1 MLKKTKVILILLFFS
16 AAVSAQNIT
25 GSPFSAFGYGII
37 EDLSTGTSQS
47 FGGASVGLSLS
58 DEINT
63 QNPAGYGS
71 IPRQTF
77 LFNAGLK
84 GRQVTYDNG
93 ATSATKYDNGFT
105 GLNAAFNIAEHWSA
119 GFGIM
124 PYSSIGYKIKTQD
137 SIFFDDLSYGSN
149 TNYYGEGG
157 LNKVYL
163 TTAFNYGGFSAGI
176 DFSYIFGVLGARIE
190 SSVTDPFH
198 SGFLLN
204 TNNLNMKGL
213 YMTYGLQYKYM
224 ISESQRITFG
234 ATYNHTS
241 SLKSRRT
248 QLTKTILTN
257 QYTNVSDTL
266 VQDTLFGLNAELPQ
280 AFAVGVSYQT
290 KKWLFA
296 ADYSTKLWEGISIDE
311 RPVSELTNSY
321 KVSGGVEYAP
331 SLTPENYLQAVRY
344 RIGGYYTNDYI
355 LVNGN
360 PLAAYAVTFG
370 IGLPARKSRTM
381 INLGFEIGQK
391 GDINKNLLK
400 ETYYGLNVS
409 LNMSD
414 IWFIQRKFD

>member
-1 MLKKTKVILILLFFS
+1 MFKKIKVILILLFLS

-25 GSPFSAFGYGII
+25 GSPFSAFGYGVI
-37 EDLSTGTSQS
+37 EDLSTGTAQS
-47 FGGASVGLSLS
+47 FGGASVGLSLA

-63 QNPAGYGS
+63 QNPAGYGA

-93 ATSATKYDNGFT
+93 ITNATKYDNGFT

-137 SIFFDDLSYGSN
+137 SIFFDDLSYGTS

-157 LNKVYL
+157 LNKIYL
-163 TTAFNYGGFSAGI
+163 ATAFNYEGFSAGI

-190 SSVTDPFH
+190 SAVTDNFH

-204 TNNLNMKGL
+204 TNNLNISGL
-213 YMTYGLQYKYM
+213 YMTYGLQYKHN
-224 ISESQRITFG
+224 ISESQRITIG

-241 SLKSRRT
+241 NLKSRRT
-248 QLTKTILTN
+248 QFTKTVLTN
-257 QYTNVSDTL
+257 QYTNVTDTL
-266 VQDTLFGLNAELPQ
+266 VQDTLFGLNAQLPQ
-280 AFAVGVSYQT
+280 AYAVGISYQT

-296 ADYSTKLWEGISIDE
+296 ADYSSKMWEGITVEE

-321 KVSGGVEYAP
+321 KVSGGIEYAP
-331 SLTPENYLQAVRY
+331 SLTPENYLQAMRY
-344 RIGGYYTNDYI
+344 RIGGYYTNEYI

-360 PLAAYAVTFG
+360 PLNAYALTFG
-370 IGLPARKSRTM
+370 IGLPAGKSRTM

-414 IWFIQRKFD
+414 IWFVQRKFD